1 MFARSQQI
9 SSPLLLPLIGSI
21 VTTSVILSVCLSLPT
36 KPTLNMQ
43 QLLLRVAL
51 DLTIAACIHLVTVW
65 TIWRLVREYI
75 EPGVGSLVIHIW
87 AAVAWLPLIATLGAE
102 RSLWISCIVPWA
114 CSNAIVFLNLWS
126 ATPENDEPEVFASPL
141 LFEVPQVRPLWRS
154 LLPYAIT
161 VVTAQ
166 AGLVFLVAGHLWS
179 AASLFSA
186 CLLLL
191 FVRHPLVTATSRN
204 RRRFSRSA
212 ILQTALVFFLLTTAL
227 TPFLQKAYGL
237 RFMAKLLAAV
247 PASTPQIRQAH
258 ASDSAYF
265 GVVLTLPPQP
275 HPRIEPPTRADHVN
289 FSRALVK
296 PVVIPF
302 DGVYWYFKAPD
313 TRPGP
318 GARIQRGDP
327 IQANVRSTDRLAL
340 SMEAHQSLAS
350 PISTDCCHALRVDL
364 LNGDDRL
371 GVMHIEVTL
380 RDTSGAMHRSLF
392 LGSLPVRS
400 SELQHIPLNRPPV
413 HESLRFEIPTTAHG
427 SRFDEIQVVI
437 RPSSERELAGSKVAI
452 QNFVLVP

>member
-21 VTTSVILSVCLSLPT
+21 LTTSIILSVCLSLPT

-43 QLLLRVAL
+43 QLLLRATL
-51 DLTIAACIHLVTVW
+51 DLTIAACIHVVTVW

-75 EPGVGSLVIHIW
+75 EPGAGSLVIHIW
-87 AAVAWLPLIATLGAE
+87 AAVAWLPLIATLSAE

-114 CSNAIVFLNLWS
+114 CANAIVFLNLWS
-126 ATPENDEPEVFASPL
+126 ATPEEDEPQPPTSAF
-141 LFEVPQVRPLWRS
+141 LFDVPQAPPLWKS
-154 LLPYAIT
+154 LLPYCIT
-161 VVTAQ
+161 IVTAQ
-166 AGLVFLVAGHLWS
+166 AGLVFLAAGHSWS

-186 CLLLL
+186 CLLLFL
-191 FVRHPLVTATSRN
+191 VRHPLANGTARN
-204 RRRFSRSA
+204 RRRFSRST
-212 ILQTALVFFLLTTAL
+212 ILQTALVFFLITTAL

-237 RFMAKLLAAV
+237 RFLANLLAAV
-247 PASTPQIRQAH
+247 PASAPHIRPAH
-258 ASDSAYF
+258 IPDSAYP

-275 HPRIEPPTRADHVN
+275 HPRIEPPSRAEHVN
-289 FSRALVK
+289 FSRALAK

-318 GARIQRGDP
+318 DARIQRGDP
-327 IQANVRSTDRLAL
+327 IKANVRSTDRLAL
-340 SMEAHQSLAS
+340 AMEAHQSLAA

-371 GVMHIEVTL
+371 GVINIEVTL
-380 RDTSGAMHRSLF
+380 KDTSLGKHRSLF

-413 HESLRFEIPTTAHG
+413 HESLRFEIPATAHG